1 MKLTKELKIILIDML
16 QVSFIL
22 HTMFMNGKNY
32 LVSSLQTE
40 LKIHGILVKIPTRS
54 FVQVD
59 KLIIKFIWK

>member
-1 MKLTKELKIILIDML
+1 ML
-16 QVSFIL
+16 QVSYIL

-59 KLIIKFIWK
+59 KLIIKFIWKWEES